1 MLKISL
7 RENKTANAKSKYHF
21 HSENEG
27 SITLDELINEMAGNN
42 TTLTK
47 ADIAGAM
54 NVYKEVVLR
63 YVQLGYK
70 VYCPLGQVYISAKG
84 TANDKLAAFEPQL
97 SSNDHDLNMRITVDS
112 SVAKTIIA
120 GTKTERVSGS
130 YKMIPEIEEVQ
141 TVDGMPIS
149 QAKAGDAL
157 RIIGEYLKIDQSDSG
172 QGIFLENSESS
183 IRLENYIWN
192 KNKRIDVLLPA
203 DIAQGTYKVTIK
215 AKPNTILYSRG
226 FAKEITVM

>member
-7 RENKTANAKSKYHF
+7 RENKTVNAKSKYHF

-27 SITLDELINEMAGNN
+27 SITLDELVNEMAGNN

-70 VYCPLGQVYISAKG
+70 VYSPLGQIYISAKG
-84 TANDKLAAFEPQL
+84 TSNDKLAAFEPQL
-97 SSNDHDLNMRITVDS
+97 SSNDHDLNMRMIVDS
-112 SVAKTIIA
+112 AVAKTILS

-130 YKMIPEIEEVQ
+130 YKMIPEIDEVQ
-141 TVDGMPIS
+141 TVDGVPIS
-149 QAKAGDAL
+149 QIKAGAAL
-157 RIIGEYLKIDQSDSG
+157 RIIGEYLKIDQDDKE
-172 QGIFLENSESS
+172 QGIFLEDGENK

-192 KNKRIDVLLPA
+192 KNKRIDVLIPQDTA
-203 DIAQGTYKVTIK
+203 PGTYTVTIR
-215 AKPNTILYSRG
+215 AKPNTILYSRS
-226 FAKEITVM
+226 FSKKITVI